1 MHIRELR
8 ADETD
13 LLKDFLY
20 EAIFI
25 PEGVNPLYRPII
37 YQPELS
43 LYYEAVGS
51 GPVDNWLVAETD
63 GKVIGAVWTR
73 IMNDFGHVADDTPS
87 FAISLYREY
96 RGKGI
101 GTEMMRKML
110 ALLTEQGWKQASL
123 AVQKANYAVRMY
135 EAVGFRIV
143 DENAEEYIMV
153 REL

>member
-1 MHIRELR
+1 
-8 ADETD
+8 
-13 LLKDFLY
+13 
-20 EAIFI
+20 
-25 PEGVNPLYRPII
+25 
-37 YQPELS
+37 
-43 LYYEAVGS
+43 
-51 GPVDNWLVAETD
+51 
-63 GKVIGAVWTR
+63 
-73 IMNDFGHVADDTPS
+73 MNDYGYVADDIPS

-135 EAVGFRIV
+135 ETVGFRIV